1 MKHVFILP
9 VFIGC
14 ILFFGSCQSD
24 ALASIAPINIED
36 NAIKSI
42 DSFFIKRTQVYTT
55 EVQKA
60 KDFLSKNRSYNQDVA
75 ILIDMRIPSN
85 KFRLFV
91 HDFKNDSIQDQAL
104 VAHGAGS
111 DFSADS
117 LVFSN
122 TPNSNCTSLG
132 KYKIGAKY
140 TGQFGKS
147 YKLHGLDQTNNNAY
161 KRYVVFHPY
170 SAVPDIEQEYPII
183 LSLGCPM
190 VSPNFMEKMYTLID
204 NSSKPILMVIYY

>member
-24 ALASIAPINIED
+24 ALASITSIDSVNDSAN
-36 NAIKSI
+36 SI
-42 DSFFIKRTQVYTT
+42 DSFFIKRNEIYRA
-55 EVQKA
+55 EVKKA
-60 KDFLSKNRSYNQDVA
+60 KEFLSNNRSYNQDVA

-85 KFRLFV
+85 KYRLFV
-91 HDFKNDSIQDQAL
+91 HDFKYDSIQDQAL

-111 DFSADS
+111 DYSADS

-147 YKLHGLDQTNNNAY
+147 YKLHGLDPTNNNAY

-170 SAVPDIEQEYPII
+170 SAVPDLEQEYPII

-190 VSPNFMEKMYTLID
+190 VSPNFMEKMYTMID

>member
-9 VFIGC
+9 IFIGC

-24 ALASIAPINIED
+24 ALASISPIND
-36 NAIKSI
+36 VSNTVKSI
-42 DSFFIKRTQVYTT
+42 DSFFIKRNKIYLT

-60 KDFLSKNRSYNQDVA
+60 KKFLTKNKSYNQEVV

-85 KFRLFV
+85 KYRLFV
-91 HDFKNDSIQDQAL
+91 HNYTLDSIQDQAL

-111 DFSADS
+111 DYSADS
-117 LVFSN
+117 LIFSN
-122 TPNSNCTSLG
+122 VPNSNCTSLG

-147 YKLHGLDQTNNNAY
+147 YKLHGLDPTNDNAY

-170 SAVPDIEQEYPII
+170 SAVPDEEQEYPIM

-190 VSPNFMEKMYTLID
+190 VSPNFMEKMYQLID
-204 NSSKPILMVIYY
+204 QSTKPILMVIYY